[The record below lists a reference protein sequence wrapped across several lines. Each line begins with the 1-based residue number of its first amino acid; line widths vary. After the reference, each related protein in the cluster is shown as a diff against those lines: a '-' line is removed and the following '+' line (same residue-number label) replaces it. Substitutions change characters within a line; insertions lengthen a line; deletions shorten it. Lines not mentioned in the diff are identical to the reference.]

1 MAAIVTAVTVT
12 AVTVTAVTVTA
23 VIVTAVI
30 VTAVTVTTATAA
42 GPVASRTI
50 AASTGA
56 GQPTPPPSS
65 SNDLLDPE
73 IAFKTSATLVGRDR
87 IEIRYDTAPGYY
99 LYRDRLGFTLEPTAA
114 HLGRP
119 QLPKGKVKNDE
130 FFGRQVIY
138 RHRSVV
144 TIPVQWNGTGPLTLT
159 ADLQGCADLGVCY
172 PPVRRTF
179 TLAP

>member
-1 MAAIVTAVTVT
+1 MSRLLDAAIRGIGAVAGIAGV
-12 AVTVTAVTVTA
+12 AALA
-23 VIVTAVI
+23 VIVTV
-30 VTAVTVTTATAA
+30 VTARPATAA

-50 AASTGA
+50 AAPAGARQPAST
-56 GQPTPPPSS
+56 PSS
-65 SNDLLDPE
+65 SDDLLDPE
-73 IAFKTSATLVGRDR
+73 IAFKASATLVGRDR

-99 LYRDRLGFTLEPTAA
+99 LYRDRLGFTLEPAAA

-119 QLPKGKVKNDE
+119 KLPKGKVKNDE

-138 RHRSVV
+138 RNRSVV
-144 TIPVQWNGTGPLTLT
+144 TIPLQWSGIGPLTLT

-179 TLAP
+179 TLSP